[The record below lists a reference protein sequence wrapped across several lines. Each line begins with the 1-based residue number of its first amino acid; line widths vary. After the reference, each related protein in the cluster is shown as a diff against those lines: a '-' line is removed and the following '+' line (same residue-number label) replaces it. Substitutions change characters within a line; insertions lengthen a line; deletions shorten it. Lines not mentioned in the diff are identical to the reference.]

1 MFLVRMLSKSALL
14 WRRSERE
21 PEDAGG
27 KGEATADK
35 DTVASPLDA
44 FPQTATLNPKLCGG
58 ELPSQD
64 ARGNA
69 SLVREDDDFL
79 GVNTWVDAC
88 NTHATPPARSEGS
101 SDGDV
106 DDLDDTKHYVWD
118 TSSKTY
124 MACKKETM
132 REQGEGG
139 VADSVCLDRSAD
151 LSAASTLAHSHISQA
166 NTSLGALHFDA
177 GPENLMCLPDE
188 AQVQAGALGKH
199 AGAED
204 VGGCCMGA
212 SAGLDYTHEEV
223 DQPHE
228 KLLARILELE
238 TRIKHDLAQVRCLC
252 FCC

>member
-1 MFLVRMLSKSALL
+1 MFLVRMLSE
-14 WRRSERE
+14 WRHSERE

-44 FPQTATLNPKLCGG
+44 FPQTATPCGG
-58 ELPSQD
+58 ELPTQA
-64 ARGNA
+64 ARGDA
-69 SLVREDDDFL
+69 VREEGEDDFL
-79 GVNTWVDAC
+79 GVSTWVDAR
-88 NTHATPPARSEGS
+88 NTHATPTARSEGS
-101 SDGDV
+101 SDGDD

-118 TSSKTY
+118 TSIKTY
-124 MACKKETM
+124 VACKKETM
-132 REQGEGG
+132 REPCEG
-139 VADSVCLDRSAD
+139 ALAESVCLDRSAD

-166 NTSLGALHFDA
+166 NTSLGVLHFDT

-199 AGAED
+199 AGAGD

-212 SAGLDYTHEEV
+212 SAGLDHTREGV

-238 TRIKHDLAQVRCLC
+238 TRIKHDLAQVRCLSFSC
-252 FCC
+252 